1 MQVWVKK
8 DDGTI
13 IATYV
18 NGKLNVGTMFDPDV
32 LAYHLFKMQHELLSR
47 GGGSTYGGA
56 LGAQRDDDFGTAEN
70 PDA

>member
-32 LAYHLFKMQHELLSR
+32 LAYFLFKMQHELLSK
-47 GGGSTYGGA
+47 GGATYGGPDA
-56 LGAQRDDDFGTAEN
+56 GMHGDSDFGSASE
-70 PDA
+70 PV